1 MDTSD
6 NNAAQTLSASARKE
20 TFMLR
25 LFSFCSY
32 ATAAL
37 VVSFIPLYFL
47 DSGFSEGQIG
57 ILYSIGPFIS
67 IFSNMLLGVLS
78 DKYRTIKKL
87 LTIILFGQLVMI
99 SLLFPAQ
106 QFWLVCFIMIGFYFF
121 QTPVNPLTDSLIMLS
136 SQYTGTPYALIRIF
150 GSLGFAITAY
160 GFGNILKH
168 IGSGWTLPLVLIT
181 IAVTMVITLFLKDY
195 QGSARKMD
203 FSAFLKLIRKREII
217 LFFLL
222 IYITSI
228 PHRMNEGFLAIT
240 MRQMGASDSLVGLAW
255 LMSALSEIPILYLLG
270 KYGHKF
276 KELPLLMLA
285 AILYAVRLWLISE
298 FSDPGWVL
306 VAQAM
311 HSVTFGIFFTT
322 ALRYMSS
329 VIPDEYR
336 ASGQALF
343 AVVWTGLA
351 GVTSGLL
358 GGYVYEHYGY
368 ESFFRLGSGFALL
381 AAAGYLANHL
391 YNRSR

>member
-6 NNAAQTLSASARKE
+6 NAVKELSASARKE
-20 TFMLR
+20 TFVLR
-25 LFSFCSY
+25 LYSFCSY
-32 ATAAL
+32 STAAL
-37 VVSFIPLYFL
+37 IISFLPLYFL

-67 IFSNMLLGVLS
+67 IFSNLLLGILS

-106 QFWLVCFIMIGFYFF
+106 QFWLVCLIMIGFYFF
-121 QTPVNPLTDSLIMLS
+121 QTPINPLTDSLILLS

-150 GSLGFAITAY
+150 GSLGFAVTAY
-160 GFGNILKH
+160 LFGNILKH

-181 IAVTMVITLFLKDY
+181 ILITLVITLFLKDY
-195 QGSARKMD
+195 QGSSRKMD
-203 FSAFLKLIRKREII
+203 FSAFFKLIRKREVV

-222 IYITSI
+222 VFITSV
-228 PHRMNEGFLAIT
+228 PHRMNEGFLAVT
-240 MRQMGASDSLVGLAW
+240 MRHMGASDSLIGLAW

-276 KELPLLMLA
+276 KELPLLMFA
-285 AILYAVRLWLISE
+285 AIMYAVRLLFISE
-298 FSDPGWVL
+298 LSSPGWVL
-306 VAQAM
+306 LAQAM

-322 ALRYMSS
+322 ALRYMSGL
-329 VIPDEYR
+329 IPDEYR

-343 AVVWTGLA
+343 AVVWSGLA

-358 GGYVYEHYGY
+358 GGYVYEHFGQV
-368 ESFFRLGSGFALL
+368 SFFRLGALFALA
-381 AAAGYLANHL
+381 AAAGYLLKYHFS
-391 YNRSR
+391 SRAR